1 MQIQA
6 WIHSRY
12 RFIGVLRRFS
22 LSSNFLFSPAETTKS
37 IFESDSGG
45 TIGDFL
51 IGEMGSTENCI
62 IDLIVVCKIK
72 IYTKNGIR
80 KKHDNSKVLYEMSN
94 YRTQDEYGN

>member
-1 MQIQA
+1 MFFGD
-6 WIHSRY
+6 SP
-12 RFIGVLRRFS
+12 
-22 LSSNFLFSPAETTKS
+22 SSNYLFYPAETTKS
-37 IFESDSGG
+37 IFESDNGG

-51 IGEMGSTENCI
+51 IGEMDSTENCI
-62 IDLIVVCKIK
+62 FDLITGCKIK